1 MNVLGDRPLT
11 VDEMMGRA
19 DIGSTKK
26 TYVIDAIK
34 KGIKKGT
41 IDKFSHSKERNLY
54 AGKHK
59 YALLNG
65 TDAHLALA
73 APYKK
78 QNHLPNYMAMLP
90 NDIRHLIIRFLQ
102 SPLQKQRILFPLII
116 RNLQLPLPIIIEAEQ
131 LLERESPVELIEEVI
146 SLSPLT
152 KKCPPG
158 KELNQKTNRCIK
170 SCEPHQVRNEKGRC
184 KPVKSP
190 RCPPGKELNQKTGR
204 CIKSCE
210 PHQVR
215 NEKGRCIKRK

>member
-1 MNVLGDRPLT
+1 MTYYSQIMNVLGDRQVT
-11 VDEMMGRA
+11 VDEMMSRA
-19 DIGSTKK
+19 GIGSTKK

-41 IDKFSHSKERNLY
+41 IDKFSHPKERNLY

-90 NDIRHLIIRFLQ
+90 NDIRNLIIRFLQ

-152 KKCPPG
+152 
-158 KELNQKTNRCIK
+158 ERK
-170 SCEPHQVRNEKGRC
+170 ST
-184 KPVKSP
+184 KSP
-190 RCPPGKELNQKTGR
+190 MRCPPGKELNAKTGR

-215 NEKGRCIKRK
+215 NEKGRCVKRK